1 MKISKLLKNQDGAS
15 AVEFAIVLPLFL
27 VLTFGII
34 EFGVIMYNKAIITNA
49 SREGARFAILF
60 DSVVHDDVDIA
71 NKVKAHLK
79 FDPIDNSSIL
89 INLGG
94 ASAPPT
100 ILVSPTP
107 VSNRPRR
114 TPISVTVKY
123 PYDFMVVPN
132 FLPGLPQTLTLSAI
146 TSMRME

>member
-15 AVEFAIVLPLFL
+15 AVEFAIVLPLFV
-27 VLTFGII
+27 VLIFGII

-60 DSVVHDDVDIA
+60 DSVVHTDLDIE
-71 NKVKAHLK
+71 NKVKEHLK

-100 ILVSPTP
+100 ISVLPPDRKTGDS
-107 VSNRPRR
+107 
-114 TPISVTVKY
+114 ISVTVTY
-123 PYDFMVVPN
+123 PYDFMLLPD
-132 FLPGLPQTLTLSAI
+132 FLPGLPQTLTLNGI
-146 TSMRME
+146 TTMRME

>member
-34 EFGVIMYNKAIITNA
+34 EFGVIMYNKAILTNA

-60 DSVVHDDVDIA
+60 DSVVHNDVDIA

-79 FDPIDNSSIL
+79 FDPIDNSSLL

-100 ILVSPTP
+100 ISVSPPP
-107 VSNRPRR
+107 VHIKGDL
-114 TPISVTVKY
+114 ISVTVTY
-123 PYDFMVVPN
+123 PYDFMLLPN
-132 FLPGLPQTLTLSAI
+132 FLGLPQTLTLSGI
-146 TSMRME
+146 TTMRKE

>member
-34 EFGVIMYNKAIITNA
+34 EFGVIMYNKAILTNA

-60 DSVVHDDVDIA
+60 DSVVHNDVDIA

-79 FDPIDNSSIL
+79 FDPIDNSSLL

-100 ILVSPTP
+100 ILVSPPP
-107 VSNRPRR
+107 VHKRGDL
-114 TPISVTVKY
+114 ISVTVTY
-123 PYDFMVVPN
+123 PYDFMLLPN
-132 FLPGLPQTLTLSAI
+132 FLGLPQTLTLSGI
-146 TSMRME
+146 TTMRME